1 MHVGRLRSIPRLTAV
16 LVLAFLLTALV
27 CIPVYVLILL
37 KLLLPSWRT
46 RIAEEIVHFCSQWV
60 LGVVWLQRQF
70 LPTRWE
76 IEYEG
81 EFSPEL
87 PCLVVA
93 NHQSWV
99 DIPVLLVVLFRRV
112 PFPRFF
118 LKRQLLLLPLLGP
131 VWWGLD
137 YPALRR
143 HSREYLAR
151 HPERAGDDLRTVRR
165 MCRRYRGVPASII
178 NFAEG
183 TRFSATKHARQES
196 PYRHLLRPRAGGAA
210 FALSAMEGSVTRLVD
225 LTIAYPAGKPAFLS
239 YLAGEL
245 PLVRVRARSLE
256 IPRELLQGDYLQD
269 EEYRA
274 RFQDYL
280 RGLWEEKDRALN
292 EMLEERAPQPL

>member
-1 MHVGRLRSIPRLTAV
+1 MHFCRLGSIPRLIGV
-16 LVLAFLLTALV
+16 VVLAFLLTALV

-37 KLLLPSWRT
+37 KLIVPSWRT
-46 RIAEEIVHFCSQWV
+46 RVAEEMVHFCGKWV
-60 LGVVWLQRQF
+60 QGVVWLQRHF

-76 IEYEG
+76 IKYEG
-81 EFSPEL
+81 EFSPESS
-87 PCLVVA
+87 CLVTA

-99 DIPVLLVVLFRRV
+99 DIPVLLVVLFGRV

-151 HPERAGDDLRTVRR
+151 HPERADDDFRTVRR
-165 MCRRYRGVPASII
+165 MCRRYHDLPASII
-178 NFAEG
+178 NFVEG
-183 TRFSATKHARQES
+183 TRFSATKHARQET
-196 PYRHLLRPRAGGAA
+196 PYRHLLRPRAGGAS

-269 EEYRA
+269 GEYRA

-280 RGLWEEKDRALN
+280 RGLWEEKDRTLD
-292 EMLEERAPQPL
+292 EMLPEEVP

>member
-1 MHVGRLRSIPRLTAV
+1 MHVCRLRSIPRLTAV

-37 KLLLPSWRT
+37 KLLVPSWRT
-46 RIAEEIVHFCSQWV
+46 RIAKEMVHFCSQWV
-60 LGVVWLQRQF
+60 LGVVWLQRHF

-76 IEYEG
+76 IHYEG
-81 EFSPEL
+81 EFSPESS
-87 PCLVVA
+87 CLVAA

-99 DIPVLLVVLFRRV
+99 DIPVLLVVLYGRV
-112 PFPRFF
+112 PFPRFV
-118 LKRQLLLLPLLGP
+118 LKRQLLYLPLIGP
-131 VWWGLD
+131 VFWGLD

-151 HPERAGDDLRTVRR
+151 HPELAGRDLQTVRL
-165 MCRRYRGVPASII
+165 MCRRYRDLPASII
-178 NFAEG
+178 NFLEG

-196 PYRHLLRPRAGGAA
+196 PFRHLLRPRAGGAS
-210 FALSAMEGSVTRLVD
+210 FALSAMEGRVTRLVD
-225 LTIAYPAGKPAFLS
+225 LTIAYPEGRSAFLS

-245 PLVRVRARSLE
+245 PLVRVRARSVE

-280 RGLWEEKDRALN
+280 RGLWEEKDRSLD
-292 EMLEERAPQPL
+292 EMLPEEAPQPL